1 MNKKTILL
9 VLAILGGILLIRY
22 IVVTQYE
29 SRMFDVYVPT
39 DSVAKVSD
47 GDLFG
52 LRERETPFTDSP
64 TSISLWM
71 MARGVKDMPAI
82 ESMIKSGRVI
92 FVPYDTY
99 VDVLEHDEK
108 NIATKV
114 RIRGGTYIGH
124 EVWTHPKFVTPI
136 N

>member
-1 MNKKTILL
+1 MNKKHILL
-9 VLAILGGILLIRY
+9 VLAILGGIILVRY
-22 IVVTQYE
+22 IILSLYE
-29 SRMFDVYVPT
+29 SRMHDVYVPT
-39 DSVAKVSD
+39 GSVAKVSD

-71 MARGVKDMPAI
+71 TARGVKDIPAI

-114 RIRGGTYIGH
+114 RIRGGTHIGR
-124 EVWTHPKFVTPI
+124 EVWTHPKFITPI